1 MNSEPIWQEGARSF
15 LRENGKQALR
25 AYPWSRWHPP
35 SPMTPA
41 MVSLKNSSINSVNH
55 KEGFG
60 FAFQL
65 GKQFSSQNTQ
75 LPISI
80 CSIESRN
87 LQGFVLLWMNT
98 TGVIDLISIAI
109 NWM

>member
-1 MNSEPIWQEGARSF
+1 MI
-15 LRENGKQALR
+15 
-25 AYPWSRWHPP
+25 
-35 SPMTPA
+35 PA
-41 MVSLKNSSINSVNH
+41 MAPLKNSSINSDH
-55 KEGFG
+55 EEDFH

-65 GKQFSSQNTQ
+65 SKQFSNQNTQ

-87 LQGFVLLWMNT
+87 PLGFVLLWMNT
-98 TGVIDLISIAI
+98 TEVIDLISITI